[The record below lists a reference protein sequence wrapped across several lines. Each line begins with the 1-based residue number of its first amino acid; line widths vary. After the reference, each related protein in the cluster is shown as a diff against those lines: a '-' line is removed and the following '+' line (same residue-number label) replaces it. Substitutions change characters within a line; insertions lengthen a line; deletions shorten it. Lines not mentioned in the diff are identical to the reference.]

1 MLGLEV
7 YSFTWGRAI
16 SNLPTWIY
24 HFHHTCWREY
34 AAPSITPRG
43 GAMQN
48 EWIIFLSPADPPSA
62 FEAGSPHSVP
72 VGSQVDLSD
81 LKVKPE

>member
-1 MLGLEV
+1 
-7 YSFTWGRAI
+7 
-16 SNLPTWIY
+16 
-24 HFHHTCWREY
+24 
-34 AAPSITPRG
+34 
-43 GAMQN
+43 MQN